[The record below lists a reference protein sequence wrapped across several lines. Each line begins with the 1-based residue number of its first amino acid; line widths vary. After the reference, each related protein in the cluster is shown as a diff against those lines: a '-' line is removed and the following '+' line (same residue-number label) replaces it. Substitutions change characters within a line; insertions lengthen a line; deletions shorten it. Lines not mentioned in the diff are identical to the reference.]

1 MKDLVSGVDKLF
13 AQIKNDFNALWVI
26 QRRNATVEFITPY
39 TTLSGD
45 AVSVFVTQRENGYVV
60 SDAGR
65 VFELASDQEVAVED
79 RKVFHHSELINKFGV
94 KVVRQREERREFY
107 YKITSDIKMMSSLIY
122 DMAHFQK
129 ALMDAILLDTM
140 FVTQESSEAKF
151 FSRRVKETLREKV
164 RLLSSDKDKYELYTD
179 DNVKM
184 FQFTTGVRKVGTN
197 ERWLGMSIFCT
208 NVPNLVRS
216 VQRANFG
223 FEFVEK
229 EPGLKMASICDKVP
243 EDVLR
248 NKKSSVLQL
257 ATDKWHKSYGVE
269 NYQYLDVVSMKSM
282 EFLFGSKAA

>member
-1 MKDLVSGVDKLF
+1 MKDLVSGADKLF

-45 AVSVFVTQRENGYVV
+45 AVSVFVTQRKNGYVV

-65 VFELASDQEVAVED
+65 VFELASEQEVAVED
-79 RKVFHHSELINKFGV
+79 RKAFHHSELVDKFGV
-94 KVVRQREERREFY
+94 KVVRQNEDKRELY
-107 YKITSDIKMMSSLIY
+107 YKMTSDIKMMSSLIY

-129 ALMDAILLDTM
+129 ALMDAILLDTL

-151 FSRRVKETLREKV
+151 FSRRVKDTLREKV

-229 EPGLKMASICDKVP
+229 VSGLKMASICDKVP

-248 NKKSSVLQL
+248 NKKSSILQL
-257 ATDKWHKSYGVE
+257 ATEKWHNAYGVA
-269 NYQYLDVVSMKSM
+269 NYQYSDIASMKSM
-282 EFLFGSKAA
+282 ELLLGSKAA